1 MKISADKAKV
11 LAEEAVAALGSA
23 SGGDFALI
31 YDRTV
36 EANEGWV
43 FFYNTREFI
52 ETGNSDSRLAG
63 NGPIFVNRNG
73 VVRNLPSAVP
83 WEVATGSL

>member
-1 MKISADKAKV
+1 MKMSPDKAKV
-11 LAEEAVAALGSA
+11 LAEKAVAALGSA
-23 SGGDFALI
+23 SGDNFALI
-31 YDRTV
+31 YDKTIEV
-36 EANEGWV
+36 NEGWV

-52 ETGNSDSRLAG
+52 ETRNFTSRLAG

-83 WEVATGSL
+83 WEVAIRNV

>member
-1 MKISADKAKV
+1 MKMSPDKAQL

-23 SGGDFALI
+23 SGDDFALI
-31 YDRTV
+31 SDRTV
-36 EANEGWV
+36 EVNEGWI

-52 ETGNSDSRLAG
+52 ETGNFDSCLAG

-73 VVRNLPSAVP
+73 VVRNLPSAIP
-83 WEVATGSL
+83 WDVAIRSF